1 MSELDLLK
9 KELFGNPDRSICDI
23 KLWPGSRN
31 TSPEDAARGIR
42 RALEDSRN
50 GHTTPIDLNY

>member
-9 KELFGNPDRSICDI
+9 KELFGNPDNSISDI
-23 KLWPGSRN
+23 KLWPGSRS

-42 RALEDSRN
+42 MALEDSEKGN
-50 GHTTPIDLNY
+50 TTPIPLNY